1 MSIVL
6 YHGGAAANSLKSL
19 LPLFEKKV
27 DFKSHL
33 LRSSTSSNTSRGS

>member
-1 MSIVL
+1 MAVVL
-6 YHGGAAANSLKSL
+6 YHGGAAANSLKAL

-33 LRSSTSSNTSRGS
+33 MALM

>member
-6 YHGGAAANSLKSL
+6 YHGGAAANSLKAL

-27 DFKSHL
+27 DF
-33 LRSSTSSNTSRGS
+33 SSRW